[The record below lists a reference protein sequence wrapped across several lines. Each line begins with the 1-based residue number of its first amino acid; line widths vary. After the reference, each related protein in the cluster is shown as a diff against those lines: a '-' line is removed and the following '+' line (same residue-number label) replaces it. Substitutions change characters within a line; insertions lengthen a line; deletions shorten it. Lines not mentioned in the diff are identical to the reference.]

1 MIQMNNIMIQINTVI
16 NNQYLY
22 ILLLFILFDI
32 ITGTLKA
39 FSNNTVYSKISKQGI
54 TSHIT
59 LFLFSFFFT
68 LVFSFFNVN
77 EYSNILLLFYIV
89 SYGLSIIENVGAMGI
104 PIPKWLKDKF
114 ILLQEETNKGV
125 DNDENERNK

>member
-1 MIQMNNIMIQINTVI
+1 MNNIMILINTVI

-39 FSNNTVYSKISKQGI
+39 FSNKTVYSKISKQGV

-59 LFLFSFFFT
+59 VFLFSLFFT
-68 LVFSFFNVN
+68 FVFSFFNVN

-114 ILLQEETNKGV
+114 TLLQEETNRGEE
-125 DNDENERNK
+125 NDENERNK

>member
-1 MIQMNNIMIQINTVI
+1 MIQINTVI

>member
-1 MIQMNNIMIQINTVI
+1 MNNIMIQINTVI